1 MDNITLIATF
11 YSPEPFLPAALRF
24 QPKRIVLL
32 VDSGDGK
39 VRENI
44 KAVKKVFERVMQFEV
59 VRVPKDDIHAIA
71 KATVDIIDRNKSPGN
86 KIVVSVAGANKVL
99 TNAVLFGSY
108 ARSDRILRIVT
119 NSTKDS
125 EPISLP
131 KLSYNIGSTKRDLL
145 ARMEQRKGRTII
157 EIAKE
162 MHRTRGMIY
171 QHLKELREGGYL
183 DDDYNI
189 TDAGRL
195 ALL

>member
-1 MDNITLIATF
+1 LIATF

-125 EPISLP
+125 EPISL
-131 KLSYNIGSTKRDLL
+131 TKAVLQHRLY
-145 ARMEQRKGRTII
+145 
-157 EIAKE
+157 KE
-162 MHRTRGMIY
+162 GFAG
-171 QHLKELREGGYL
+171 QDGAEEGK
-183 DDDYNI
+183 DDN
-189 TDAGRL
+189 
-195 ALL
+195 